1 MNFSASP
8 GRSGRNA
15 PVVNMTPLVDVVLQL
30 VIFFMV
36 TAQFAVLPGLR
47 LMLPELA
54 SGSLVQTAERLEVSV
69 TSRSDVFFEGRPATP
84 ATLGDLLE
92 QTGADGTKAVVLVSA
107 DRGADYGTVFQVIEA
122 LRLKNFNR
130 VVLGATL
137 PAATADLSAPAP
149 ASIQAPAQAP
159 EE

>member
-1 MNFSASP
+1 
-8 GRSGRNA
+8 
-15 PVVNMTPLVDVVLQL
+15 MTPLVDVVLQL

-36 TAQFAVLPGLR
+36 TAQFAVLPGLK

-69 TSRSDVFFEGRPATP
+69 TSRNDVFFEGRPATP

-92 QTGADGTKAVVLVSA
+92 QSGADGARAVVLVSA
-107 DRGADYGTVFQVIEA
+107 DREADYGTVFQVIEA

-130 VVLGATL
+130 VVMGAML
-137 PAATADLSAPAP
+137 PAASADLSVATPTG
-149 ASIQAPAQAP
+149 SG
-159 EE
+159 E